1 MRLATVDLLVGAAK
15 RAKPL
20 EGLDYQECEAGLL
33 LPGAPAHDAI
43 DAPFSQRPGSFG
55 YVFVAHAA
63 GSPMLLGDRII
74 KLVLQIVPP
83 TPRPSN
89 PFSRRQPAT
98 KGLHR
103 HPRRF
108 S

>member
-63 GSPMLLGDRII
+63 GEHRTAPAAC
-74 KLVLQIVPP
+74 
-83 TPRPSN
+83 RPERRSN
-89 PFSRRQPAT
+89 VCPD
-98 KGLHR
+98 
-103 HPRRF
+103 
-108 S
+108 